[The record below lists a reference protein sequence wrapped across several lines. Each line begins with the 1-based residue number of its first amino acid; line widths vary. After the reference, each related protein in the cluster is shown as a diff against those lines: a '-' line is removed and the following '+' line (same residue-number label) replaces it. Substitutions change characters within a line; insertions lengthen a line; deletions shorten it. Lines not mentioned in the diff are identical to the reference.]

1 MTSMSQM
8 EFVLVRFDT
17 VGGATQAFTE
27 ARAHSAREAPWI
39 REVGLVEHH
48 SNGHLVLRGTFAGHY
63 LDVDEALHTSERG
76 TAEGFAAGAVI
87 GVLGGPPGLAVG
99 MVLGALIGSQTG
111 QPSESDPEP
120 RQLVDQL
127 RDRLPGSV
135 SAIALVA
142 ETGDVDEMLT
152 AIGDADGEVVRQS
165 LTADQVAALEASLG
179 STPLASPGPSV
190 EGEES
195 IETP

>member
-1 MTSMSQM
+1 MSQM
-8 EFVLVRFDT
+8 EFALVRFDT
-17 VGGATQAFTE
+17 VGGATRAFTE
-27 ARAHSAREAPWI
+27 ARARSPREAPWI

-99 MVLGALIGSQTG
+99 IVLGALIGSQTG
-111 QPSESDPEP
+111 QPSEIDPEP

-135 SAIALVA
+135 SAIALIA

-195 IETP
+195 IETS

>member
-1 MTSMSQM
+1 VTSMSQM

-17 VGGATQAFTE
+17 VGGATRAFTE
-27 ARAHSAREAPWI
+27 ARDRSPRDAPWI
-39 REVGLVEHH
+39 RQVGLVEHH

-63 LDVDEALHTSERG
+63 LDVDEAIHTSQRG
-76 TAEGFAAGAVI
+76 AAEGFAAGAVI
-87 GVLGGPPGLAVG
+87 GVLGGPPGFAVG

-111 QPSESDPEP
+111 SSSESDPEP
-120 RQLVDQL
+120 QQLVDRL
-127 RDRLPGSV
+127 RDELPGSV
-135 SAIALVA
+135 SAIALIA
-142 ETGDVDEMLT
+142 ETGDVDQMLS
-152 AIGDADGEVVRQS
+152 ALGDARGDVVRQS

-195 IETP
+195 VETS